1 MLNGGRG
8 YSGGGDD
15 FCSAPRARRGGAGC
29 NGLSWDLVF
38 RALPGATGGGSGAP
52 TTRWDG
58 GNRQVPPGKSHR
70 AGRILTTND
79 IFGLRRRGTQLP
91 FSFAYFL
98 ADLPVYSTAD
108 LPTKCPTKK
117 VPHQGSA
124 LHQGGGG
131 GCSVGGGSD
140 GCSCAHSTFYCSLV
154 GPGRGSVSPPVTTSP
169 LTPAVCSS
177 MCSVL

>member
-1 MLNGGRG
+1 MGMGRWTMAMI
-8 YSGGGDD
+8 SLLLLLAVDCAV
-15 FCSAPRARRGGAGC
+15 FPFLLWIAWSFRLFLEGAFAFQIQIAYKVH
-29 NGLSWDLVF
+29 NF
-38 RALPGATGGGSGAP
+38 
-52 TTRWDG
+52 
-58 GNRQVPPGKSHR
+58 H
-70 AGRILTTND
+70 
-79 IFGLRRRGTQLP
+79 LP

-108 LPTKCPTKK
+108 LPTKCPTNK

-124 LHQGGGG
+124 PHQGGSGGSSGGGG
-131 GCSVGGGSD
+131 GSVGGGSD

-154 GPGRGSVSPPVTTSP
+154 GPSRGSVSPPVTTSP